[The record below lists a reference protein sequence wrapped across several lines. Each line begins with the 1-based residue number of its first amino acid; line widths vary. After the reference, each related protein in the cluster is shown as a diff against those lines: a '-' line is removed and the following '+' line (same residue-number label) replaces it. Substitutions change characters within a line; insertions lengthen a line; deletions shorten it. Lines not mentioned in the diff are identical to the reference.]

1 MRFPRLTPA
10 ARFNSRFAL
19 SVNVYKIS
27 FERQVR
33 VQIKLSYCHVIA
45 HHHFESVRWVTWLF
59 TLLSPFSFSR
69 TRTYSPL
76 QYDRSLLISLNYEE
90 IQKVNKHKKGKPFL
104 LSFSHLRTWKTL
116 PLPRNLQSKKHE
128 CSWTKFSSTRKKCHF
143 SFPSKLK
150 EKYLSGIIFKGLI
163 TYDGRYC
170 TFQGDVKQGD
180 SQQRLLAQHS
190 VVTLL
195 RHCFEWL
202 QHCSNIAALCCPKN
216 RPV

>member
-1 MRFPRLTPA
+1 MKK
-10 ARFNSRFAL
+10 
-19 SVNVYKIS
+19 YKTSTNLKRKTIP
-27 FERQVR
+27 FELQSSTDL
-33 VQIKLSYCHVIA
+33 K
-45 HHHFESVRWVTWLF
+45 HFTASAQ
-59 TLLSPFSFSR
+59 SA
-69 TRTYSPL
+69 
-76 QYDRSLLISLNYEE
+76 
-90 IQKVNKHKKGKPFL
+90 KKKHK
-104 LSFSHLRTWKTL
+104 
-116 PLPRNLQSKKHE
+116 

-150 EKYLSGIIFKGLI
+150 EKYLSGITFKGLI
-163 TYDGRYC
+163 TYDGRCC
-170 TFQGDVKQGD
+170 TFQGDVTRGD